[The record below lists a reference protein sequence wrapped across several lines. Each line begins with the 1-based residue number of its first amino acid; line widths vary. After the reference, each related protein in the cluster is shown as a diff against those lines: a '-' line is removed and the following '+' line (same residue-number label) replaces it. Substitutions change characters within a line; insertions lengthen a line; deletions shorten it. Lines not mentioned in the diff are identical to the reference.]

1 MERTL
6 AGKEF
11 LAGAYSFADI
21 AFYMAQPFRRPQRR
35 TDDTRDTTTA
45 GLARSDDRPP
55 SGSKGRRR
63 NGSVP
68 CLNRVPGSGFSAR
81 STLGLLT
88 RLATLS
94 SVPRPSTAGPRPD
107 RNSAHQDKSTIW
119 RRPCDRKK
127 HVGKSQG
134 LAKKIEVELL
144 ATNQTLQ
151 LFDARLASA
160 PSWSAP
166 TVQTGCAMATPRP
179 TPFTQ

>member
-21 AFYMAQPFRRPQRR
+21 AFYMAQLYWRPQRR
-35 TDDTRDTTTA
+35 NWMTRETPQLLGWRDRMTA
-45 GLARSDDRPP
+45 RPAVRKVAGEMAAFLAS
-55 SGSKGRRR
+55 
-63 NGSVP
+63 
-68 CLNRVPGSGFSAR
+68 NRVPGSGFSAR

-119 RRPCDRKK
+119 RRP
-127 HVGKSQG
+127 
-134 LAKKIEVELL
+134 L
-144 ATNQTLQ
+144 
-151 LFDARLASA
+151 
-160 PSWSAP
+160 
-166 TVQTGCAMATPRP
+166 RP
-179 TPFTQ
+179 